1 MIYRKVVII
10 SLLYAFVGV
19 MPAKACNLPDEIVRA
34 LENGEAKSVG
44 KYFNS
49 SVELILPSN
58 QGVYGKAQAEQILK
72 NFFEGNAPG
81 NFKYKHLQT
90 INKENTQFYIGQL
103 YTGKG
108 IYRIYVY
115 IKDRFIHQMR
125 VESND

>member
-72 NFFEGNAPG
+72 NFFEGNSPG